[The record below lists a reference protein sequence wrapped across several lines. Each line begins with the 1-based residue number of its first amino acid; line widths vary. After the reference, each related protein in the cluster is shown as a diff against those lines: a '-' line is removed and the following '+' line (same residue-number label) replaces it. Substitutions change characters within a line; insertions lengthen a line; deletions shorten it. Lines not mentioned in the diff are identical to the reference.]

1 MTIKHV
7 DQYNQEICF
16 YDHNNINQTCYCYD
30 IIKEEQKAKDA
41 MQQIIKCCD
50 IILLLLLF
58 MTIGIQFLKIK
69 HI

>member
-1 MTIKHV
+1 MFTEYVYENNHT
-7 DQYNQEICF
+7 CF

-30 IIKEEQKAKDA
+30 IIKEEQLAKNA

-50 IILLLLLF
+50 IILLLF
-58 MTIGIQFLKIK
+58 TFVTIGIQFLKIK

>member
-1 MTIKHV
+1 MFTEYV
-7 DQYNQEICF
+7 YGNNQSCLYN
-16 YDHNNINQTCYCYD
+16 HNNINQTCYCYD
-30 IIKEEQKAKDA
+30 IIKEEQTGKDA

-50 IILLLLLF
+50 IILLLLTF